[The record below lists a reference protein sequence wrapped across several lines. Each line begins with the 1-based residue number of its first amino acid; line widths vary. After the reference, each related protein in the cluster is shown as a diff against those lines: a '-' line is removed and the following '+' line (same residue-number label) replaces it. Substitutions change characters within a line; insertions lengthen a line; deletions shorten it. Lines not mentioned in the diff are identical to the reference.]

1 MLTRFFLFVGFVTPF
16 YFVCLEKF
24 GVADYSFWQNYLYIY
39 TEKLFDYEARKE
51 NACRKT
57 RYIA

>member
-16 YFVCLEKF
+16 YFVCLENFELQITRF
-24 GVADYSFWQNYLYIY
+24 GRIICIFILK
-39 TEKLFDYEARKE
+39 KLFDYEARKE